1 MFESYYTFCTEDP
14 PYQVRVP
21 PPAPAPV
28 ACNQAY
34 NARADARS
42 PPTRRPHACASG
54 GGPGS
59 HGMHELPAGRF
70 AHSQVFRFLHRE
82 EAIHSLPM
90 VQVRILLILS
100 KHLKQAPSFK
110 HGQCKSAKWL

>member
-1 MFESYYTFCTEDP
+1 
-14 PYQVRVP
+14 
-21 PPAPAPV
+21 
-28 ACNQAY
+28 
-34 NARADARS
+34 
-42 PPTRRPHACASG
+42 
-54 GGPGS
+54 
-59 HGMHELPAGRF
+59 MHELPAGRF